1 MSTTAYFFFTKI
13 DPASLPSEVMDRFN
27 TNIERAVAV
36 SFRYPAVRIFTG
48 TCKTDGDSEVYIHI
62 CDTEHSASYTLQTFR
77 LKERIIPEINRLY
90 SAAGVRQ
97 ECQLRNIS
105 VKITPN
111 APELTFNGE
120 KEEAEVVAD
129 GGEFDYTARASMYR
143 AERPLFTFDRVI
155 LPYETRRQLDEAV
168 AVIKYASTVLG
179 DWGLR
184 DIMSPAIA
192 LNFYGQPGT
201 GKTMAAE
208 AIASSLGR
216 KIIRASCSDI
226 ESKYHGESAKMVKGI
241 FLAAEKQN
249 AVLFIDEADS
259 LLSRR
264 IEQIT
269 QSADQAINSMRSQIL
284 LSLERYKGVVIF
296 ATNLIT
302 SYDKAFLS
310 RLRCVHFPLPTPA
323 ERREIWHVH
332 LYPTASSP
340 HVNIPLAED
349 VNIEALAADYELTGR
364 DIREAVKSAC
374 FRTAMSGVPQVTQAM
389 LRICC
394 EDTIARI
401 EQLDNALVDGSF

>member
-13 DPASLPSEVMDRFN
+13 DPASLSSEVMDRFN

-90 SAAGVRQ
+90 AAAGLRQ

-111 APELTFNGE
+111 APELTFNGNR
-120 KEEAEVVAD
+120 EETGAITD
-129 GGEFDYTARASMYR
+129 GGEYDYTARAAMYR
-143 AERPLFTFDRVI
+143 AEKPLFTFERVI
-155 LPYETRRQLDEAV
+155 LPEATRRQLDEAV
-168 AVIKYASTVLG
+168 AVIKYSSTVLG

-184 DIMSPAIA
+184 DIMSSAVA

-226 ESKYHGESAKMVKGI
+226 ESKYHGESAKMVKAI
-241 FLAAEKQN
+241 FLAAEQQN

-259 LLSRR
+259 LLSSR

-269 QSADQAINSMRSQIL
+269 QSADQAINSMRSQLL
-284 LSLERYKGVVIF
+284 LSLERYRGVVIF
-296 ATNLIT
+296 ATNLIA
-302 SYDKAFLS
+302 SYDKAFIS
-310 RLRCVHFPLPTPA
+310 RLRCIHFPLPTPV
-323 ERREIWHVH
+323 ERREIWNVH
-332 LYPTASSP
+332 LYPTASSQ
-340 HVNIPLAED
+340 HVNIPLADD
-349 VNIEALAADYELTGR
+349 VDIGELADSFELTGR

-374 FRTAMSGVPQVTQAM
+374 FRTAMAGLPKVDQKM
-389 LRICC
+389 LRTCC
-394 EDTIARI
+394 EDTIARLQ
-401 EQLDNALVDGSF
+401 QLDSALDGSF